1 MSKLAVSYLN
11 QYGETEIQSL
21 PVPLFTQSFD
31 RGVALPLR
39 GESIGDILDLL
50 NSLQRILKSRPFSS
64 LVVGVIN
71 SIAKPSSFE
80 AEANRSLK
88 DFLYQSGII
97 FKDGFA
103 LQRISNNLSI
113 LWVDR
118 FERHPF
124 GEKEG
129 VGLARKIGCDILLSL
144 NEKGILK
151 TPFLWTTDADA
162 NLPHTYFDISK
173 NDSVAL
179 HYPYRHSSK
188 NFEGTLALTLYEIHL
203 RNYFLGLRWALS
215 PFAFPSI
222 GSCLA
227 IEPEAYAQVRGFPK
241 RQAGE
246 DFHLL
251 SKLRKIGPIR
261 YQKSNPIIL
270 KGRFS
275 SRVPFGT
282 GQSTI
287 AIHKLQAE
295 KGTYTLYSPFSFVF
309 LKDLLHSSNLVLCSK
324 EEDFNSQFDLF
335 VDHLKQHQPSAIF
348 SLEALDFF
356 ELLKQAFELRK
367 NSEQRLRHF
376 HTSFDALKTLRLIHL
391 LDEHVYKPEAW
402 DFALLNS
409 PFLKLGKKE
418 TASEFLEELQFQEET
433 SLDSLL
439 VPFPGTGL
447 INREVF

>member
-1 MSKLAVSYLN
+1 MSKLAVSYLT
-11 QYGETEIQSL
+11 QYGEIETQSL
-21 PVPLFTQSFD
+21 PLPLFTQSFD

-39 GESIGDILDLL
+39 GESVGDILELL
-50 NSLQRILKSRPFSS
+50 NSLQSILNSRPFSS

-71 SIAKPSSFE
+71 SVAKPSSSE

-88 DFLYQSGII
+88 DFLCQSGVI
-97 FKDGFA
+97 FTDGFA
-103 LQRISNNLSI
+103 LQKLSTNLSI

-129 VGLARKIGCDILLSL
+129 VGLARKIGCDILLAL
-144 NEKGILK
+144 NEKGLLK

-162 NLPHTYFDISK
+162 NLPQTYFDVSQ
-173 NDSVAL
+173 NDSIAL

-203 RNYFLGLRWALS
+203 RNYFLGLRWAGS

-251 SKLRKIGPIR
+251 SKLRKIGAIR
-261 YQKSNPIIL
+261 YQKSKPIVL

-287 AIHKLQAE
+287 AIHKLLSE
-295 KGTYTLYSPFSFVF
+295 NGSYTLYSPSSFVF
-309 LKDLLHSSNLVLCSK
+309 LKELLYSSNLVLSSK
-324 EEDFNSQFDLF
+324 EGDFNSQFDFL
-335 VDHLKQHQPSAIF
+335 VERLKHNQPGALF
-348 SLEALDFF
+348 SLEALNFF
-356 ELLKQAFELRK
+356 DLLKQAFALRK

-376 HTSFDALKTLRLIHL
+376 HTTFDALKTLRLIHL
-391 LDEHVYKPEAW
+391 LDEHVYKPEVW
-402 DFALLNS
+402 DLALVNS
-409 PFLKLGKKE
+409 PFLNLRKKK
-418 TASEFLEELQFQEET
+418 TAGDFLEELQLQEEI
-433 SLDSLL
+433 SLDTLL
-439 VPFPGTGL
+439 VPFPGNDP
-447 INREVF
+447 IN